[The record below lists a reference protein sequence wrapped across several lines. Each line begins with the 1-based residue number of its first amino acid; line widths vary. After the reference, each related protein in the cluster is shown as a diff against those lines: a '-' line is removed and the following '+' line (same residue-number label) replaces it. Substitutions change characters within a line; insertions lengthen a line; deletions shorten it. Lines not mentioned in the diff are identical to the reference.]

1 MVQLERI
8 EDINQRLIDWF
19 SIDIVTGKP
28 IWRVVYSEDQLEKR
42 LTSFTDS
49 GLQLLV
55 PEVREL
61 PKYRQWIQ
69 NKYVLERLTVIPE
82 LNSDELPSEKISYEP
97 IYVFET
103 AQGSALPPRSDVSKF
118 VIDTLYAAQG
128 KGSLAKYVEDN
139 DVDKRIR
146 EMQDYL
152 FGDETE
158 VSDALS
164 RQEGVVVPNNY
175 KSTKKLEN

>member
-1 MVQLERI
+1 MILEKI

-28 IWRVVYSEDQLEKR
+28 IWRIVWSEDQLEKR

-55 PEVREL
+55 PEVRLL

-69 NKYVLERLTVIPE
+69 NKHVLERLTIVPE
-82 LNSDELPSEKISYEP
+82 INSDELPSEKLSYEP

-103 AQGSALPPRSDVSKF
+103 AEGKALPPRSDVSKF
-118 VIDTLYAAQG
+118 VIDTLYASQG

-139 DVDKRIR
+139 DVDKRIQD
-146 EMQDYL
+146 MQDYL
-152 FGDETE
+152 FSDETD

-164 RQEGVVVPNNY
+164 RQEGIVVPHNY
-175 KSTKKLEN
+175 NSTKKKEN

>member
-1 MVQLERI
+1 SIMQLEKV

-28 IWRVVYSEDQLEKR
+28 IWRVVYSEDQFEKR
-42 LTSFTDS
+42 LTYYTDS
-49 GLQLLV
+49 GLALV
-55 PEVREL
+55 IPQVREL

-82 LNSDELPSEKISYEP
+82 INSDELPSEKISYEP
-97 IYVFET
+97 IYVFEDKR
-103 AQGSALPPRSDVSKF
+103 GNSLPPRSDVSKF

-128 KGSLAKYVEDN
+128 KGNLAKYVEEDN
-139 DVDKRIR
+139 KEERIR

-152 FGDETE
+152 FSDETA

-175 KSTKKLEN
+175 KSTKLEN